1 MVRWTIILGAIYAIG
16 WAKLN
21 VDESTVKGK
30 KKKNFG
36 TVYILKCEIL
46 PTDISPICV
55 CPNSR
60 SIAINVSPD
69 L

>member
-1 MVRWTIILGAIYAIG
+1 MVRRTIILSAIYAIG

-21 VDESTVKGK
+21 VDESTVKG

-60 SIAINVSPD
+60 SIAINVSPG